1 MADVTIAPLN
11 GKGTGFMMRV
21 LNKRSTFCFLSVLY
35 ERAVFGLLFLASVLI
50 DTD

>member
-11 GKGTGFMMRV
+11 GKGTGFMIRV
-21 LNKRSTFCFLSVLY
+21 LNKRSTLSFFSVLY